1 MFPWKLMESAGTC
14 LFTWLVGYSALLGP
28 IAGILVADYFFVRRT
43 ELVLDDLFR
52 HDGRYQA
59 SNGWNWAGLGALAIG
74 VLPNLPGFAHAAG
87 LRSEE
92 RRVGKECVSTCRYR
106 GSPDP

>member
-1 MFPWKLMESAGTC
+1 MGCSITAGIGIAMFPWKLMESAGTC

-28 IAGILVADYFFVRRT
+28 IAGILAADYFFVRRT

-59 SNGWNWAGLGALAIG
+59 SNGW
-74 VLPNLPGFAHAAG
+74 
-87 LRSEE
+87 RSAE
-92 RRVGKECVSTCRYR
+92 RRVGQEGVRRCTARCEQNHIK
-106 GSPDP
+106 